1 MVETLNRSQNV
12 VKEVTKTS
20 TAVTCDLVIVS
31 VTMHIQNQQSRKYD
45 PLFIYLEAFHI
56 ELAFFKTLGKTGGP
70 YVLQEAKALAKGS
83 IRSFLKGTNYKRCK
97 SFHEILAVSFR
108 FLLYEQYLYTI
119 DNINKDATTTY
130 QKIKNFK
137 IAEKFF

>member
-1 MVETLNRSQNV
+1 MVETLNRSQIV
-12 VKEVTKTS
+12 VKEVRKIS
-20 TAVTCDLVIVS
+20 TAVTCDLAIVS
-31 VTMHIQNQQSRKYD
+31 VTMQIQSQQSRKYD
-45 PLFIYLEAFHI
+45 PLFIYLGAFHI
-56 ELAFFKTLGKTGGP
+56 ELAFFKTLGNTGGP

-119 DNINKDATTTY
+119 DNKNEDTATSY
-130 QKIKNFK
+130 QKIENFK

>member
-1 MVETLNRSQNV
+1 MVETLNRSQIV
-12 VKEVTKTS
+12 VKEVRKIS
-20 TAVTCDLVIVS
+20 TAVTCDLAIVS
-31 VTMHIQNQQSRKYD
+31 VTMQIQSQQSRKYD
-45 PLFIYLEAFHI
+45 PLFIYLGAFHI

-70 YVLQEAKALAKGS
+70 YVLQETKALAKGS

-119 DNINKDATTTY
+119 DNKNEDTTTSY
-130 QKIKNFK
+130 QKIENFK